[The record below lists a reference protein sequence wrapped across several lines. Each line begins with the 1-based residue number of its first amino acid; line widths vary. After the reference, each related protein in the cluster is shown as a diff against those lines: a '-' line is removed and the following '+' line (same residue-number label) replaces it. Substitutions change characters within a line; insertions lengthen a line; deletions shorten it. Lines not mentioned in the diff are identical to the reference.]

1 MNTALDQQIKA
12 IFTLL
17 SDRDERTVDLVRQTL
32 IEIGPDAVPSLE
44 RAQEA
49 ADPHIRRHLRTVV
62 EEIRQNDLEDRFRD
76 YAALDESELDL
87 EEGSLLIAQFCYP
100 DLNAADCRNELDRLS
115 EEIAIRLIRKNQ
127 PEEIIRQIN
136 RYLFLEQGYHGNT
149 RNYYDPDN
157 TYLNRVLE
165 RRSGIPISLSIV
177 YLLIAKRLGLPI
189 TGVGLPG
196 HFMLKYEGEGFCLF
210 LDAFNHGQVLTR
222 DECVRFLLNSG
233 YEVQPG
239 HFSPAT
245 VRDILTRTLRNLVY
259 AYGQL
264 KDKERSHRL
273 TRLIHI
279 LQLPAQG

>member
-1 MNTALDQQIKA
+1 MNTALDQQLKA

-32 IEIGPDAVPSLE
+32 IEIGPEAVPSLE

-49 ADPHIRRHLRTVV
+49 ADPHIRRQLKTMV
-62 EEIRQNDLEDRFRD
+62 EEIRQNDLEERFRD
-76 YAALDESELDL
+76 YAAREETDLDL
-87 EEGSLLIAQFCYP
+87 EEGALLIAQFCYP
-100 DLNAADCRNELDRLS
+100 DLNSTDCRNELDRLS
-115 EEIAIRLIRKNQ
+115 DEIAVRLVRKTR

-157 TYLNRVLE
+157 SYLNRVLE
-165 RRSGIPISLSIV
+165 RRAGIPISLSIV
-177 YLLIAKRLGLPI
+177 YLLIAKRLDLPI

-210 LDAFNHGQVLTR
+210 LDAFNNGQILTR
-222 DECVRFLLNSG
+222 DECIRFLLNSG
-233 YEVQPG
+233 HEVQHG
-239 HFSPAT
+239 YFSPAT
-245 VRDILTRTLRNLVY
+245 VRDILTRMLRNLVY
-259 AYGQL
+259 VYGQL
-264 KDKERSHRL
+264 KDKESAHRL
-273 TRLIHI
+273 TRLVHI